1 MRSVSDNYKQ
11 KAFVLKLDIKGYFM
25 NIDRQLLYKQNQRLV
40 SQLYKNNPQEI
51 NEILYLLKK
60 IIFNDPTKNCRIR
73 GQAKDWSGLPKN
85 KSLFGAKQGKGL
97 PIGNLTS
104 QLFGNIYL
112 NKFDHFVKRQLKC
125 HYYGRYVDDMI
136 FFHRD
141 KEFLKNLIPKINKYL
156 KDNLGLELHEK
167 KIYLQEINH
176 GVQFLGAIIKPG
188 RIYPSSRI
196 TKNFYHCL
204 INACYGKAKITQIN
218 SYLGMLKQY
227 RSYKLRKKYLT
238 NQTGQTALKKLGA
251 EVNEDY
257 TKIKRII

>member
-1 MRSVSDNYKQ
+1 
-11 KAFVLKLDIKGYFM
+11 
-25 NIDRQLLYKQNQRLV
+25 
-40 SQLYKNNPQEI
+40 
-51 NEILYLLKK
+51 
-60 IIFNDPTKNCRIR
+60 
-73 GQAKDWSGLPKN
+73 
-85 KSLFGAKQGKGL
+85 
-97 PIGNLTS
+97 
-104 QLFGNIYL
+104 
-112 NKFDHFVKRQLKC
+112 
-125 HYYGRYVDDMI
+125 MI

-156 KDNLGLELHEK
+156 KDNLGLELHKK